1 MRIAAIMGVG
11 AALMG
16 GALVAA
22 PSRAGDAPNPV
33 MDEVV
38 VTGERAGPGLWHVH
52 RGTAQL
58 WIMGTVTPLPKN
70 MTWRSKQLEEVLDG
84 TNQVLVRKP
93 YEIGIARAL
102 WLLLTQRDLIMVGGG
117 KRLKDVMPADLY
129 ARFAAQRAKLT
140 SDADK
145 WEHYRPIIAILF
157 LQEAALHQVGLSTR
171 LELGKEVRDLAHK
184 HHVRIDE
191 IKVAGIHDFLDA
203 LKSMPAATENKCVT
217 AGLATIER
225 GLPQLVERAT
235 AWATGNVE
243 RIQSIPEPAEVG
255 ACRDA
260 VSADAGAGDLLAL
273 MRRTWVV
280 NMEKYLQSGG
290 TTLAVV
296 DMDMLLQHGGILDS
310 LRAEGYEVDPP

>member
-1 MRIAAIMGVG
+1 MRISALTML
-11 AALMG
+11 AALLVG
-16 GALVAA
+16 GLA
-22 PSRAGDAPNPV
+22 PRLSRAAEAPAPV

-70 MTWRSKQLEEVLDG
+70 MTWRSKQIEDVLDT

-117 KRLKDVMPADLY
+117 KRLKDVMPADLH
-129 ARFAAQRAKLT
+129 ARFAAQRARLGNEP
-140 SDADK
+140 DK
-145 WEHYRPIIAILF
+145 WEHYRPIIATLF

-191 IKVAGIHDFLDA
+191 IKIAGIRDFLDA
-203 LKSMPAATENKCVT
+203 LKTMPAATENKCVA

-225 GLPQLVERAT
+225 GLPALVDRAT

-243 RIQSIPEPAEVG
+243 RIQNTPEPAEVS

-273 MRRTWVV
+273 MRRTWIS
-280 NMEKYLQSGG
+280 NMLKYLQSGG
-290 TTLAVV
+290 VTLAVV
-296 DMDMLLQHGGILDS
+296 DMDMLLEHGGILDA

>member
-1 MRIAAIMGVG
+1 
-11 AALMG
+11 
-16 GALVAA
+16 
-22 PSRAGDAPNPV
+22 
-33 MDEVV
+33 
-38 VTGERAGPGLWHVH
+38 
-52 RGTAQL
+52 
-58 WIMGTVTPLPKN
+58 
-70 MTWRSKQLEEVLDG
+70 
-84 TNQVLVRKP
+84 VRKP

-117 KRLKDVMPADLY
+117 KRLKDVMPADLH
-129 ARFAAQRAKLT
+129 ARFAAQRAKL
-140 SDADK
+140 SNDPDK
-145 WEHYRPIIAILF
+145 WEHYRPIIATLF

-191 IKVAGIHDFLDA
+191 IKIAGIRDFLDA
-203 LKSMPAATENKCVT
+203 LKTMPAATENKCVA

-225 GLPQLVERAT
+225 GLPALVDRAT

-243 RIQSIPEPAEVG
+243 RIQNTPEPAEVS

-273 MRRTWVV
+273 MRRTWIS
-280 NMEKYLQSGG
+280 NMLKYLQSGG
-290 TTLAVV
+290 VTLAVV
-296 DMDMLLQHGGILDS
+296 DMDMLLEHGGILDA

>member
-1 MRIAAIMGVG
+1 MRITALTMLA
-11 AALMG
+11 AALAG
-16 GALVAA
+16 GLA
-22 PSRAGDAPNPV
+22 PCLSRAADTPAPV

-52 RGTAQL
+52 RDTAQL

-70 MTWRSKQLEEVLDG
+70 MTWRSKQIEEVLDT

-129 ARFAAQRAKLT
+129 ARFAAQRAKLGN
-140 SDADK
+140 DPDK
-145 WEHYRPIIAILF
+145 WEHYRPIIATLF
-157 LQEAALHQVGLSTR
+157 LQEAALHRVGLSTR

-184 HHVRIDE
+184 HHVGIDE
-191 IKVAGIHDFLDA
+191 IKVAGIRDFLDV
-203 LKSMPAATENKCVT
+203 LKTMPAATENKCVA

-225 GLPQLVERAT
+225 GLPALVDRAT

-243 RIQSIPEPAEVG
+243 RIQNTPEPAEVS

-273 MRRTWVV
+273 MRRTWIS
-280 NMEKYLQSGG
+280 NMLKYLQSGG
-290 TTLAVV
+290 VTLAVV
-296 DMDMLLQHGGILDS
+296 DMDMLLEHGGILDA

>member
-1 MRIAAIMGVG
+1 MRIT
-11 AALMG
+11 ALTM
-16 GALVAA
+16 LVAA
-22 PSRAGDAPNPV
+22 LVGGPAPRLARAADAPAPV
-33 MDEVV
+33 LDEVV

-70 MTWRSKQLEEVLDG
+70 MTWRSKQIEEVLDT

-129 ARFAAQRAKLT
+129 ARFAAQRAKLGNEP
-140 SDADK
+140 DK
-145 WEHYRPIIAILF
+145 WEHYRPIIAALF
-157 LQEAALHQVGLSTR
+157 LQEAALHRVGLSTR

-191 IKVAGIHDFLDA
+191 IKVAGIRDFLDA
-203 LKSMPAATENKCVT
+203 LKTMPAATENKCVA

-225 GLPQLVERAT
+225 GLPALVDRAT

-243 RIQSIPEPAEVG
+243 RIQNTPEPAEVS

-273 MRRTWVV
+273 MRRTWIS
-280 NMEKYLQSGG
+280 NMLKYLQSGG
-290 TTLAVV
+290 VTLAVV
-296 DMDMLLQHGGILDS
+296 DMDMLLEHGGILDA

>member
-1 MRIAAIMGVG
+1 MRIAALTLL
-11 AALMG
+11 AALLAG
-16 GALVAA
+16 GLA
-22 PSRAGDAPNPV
+22 PRLSRAAEAPAPV

-70 MTWRSKQLEEVLDG
+70 MTWRSKQIEEVLD
-84 TNQVLVRKP
+84 TANQVLVRKP

-117 KRLKDVMPADLY
+117 KRLKDVMPADLH
-129 ARFAAQRAKLT
+129 ARFAAQRARLGN
-140 SDADK
+140 DPDK
-145 WEHYRPIIAILF
+145 WEHYRPIIATLF
-157 LQEAALHQVGLSTR
+157 LQEEALHRVGLSTR

-191 IKVAGIHDFLDA
+191 IKVAGIRDFLDA
-203 LKSMPAATENKCVT
+203 LKTMPAATENKCVA

-225 GLPQLVERAT
+225 GLPALVDRAT

-243 RIQSIPEPAEVG
+243 RIQNTPEPAEVS

-273 MRRTWVV
+273 MRRTWIS
-280 NMEKYLQSGG
+280 NMLKYLQGG
-290 TTLAVV
+290 GVTLAVV
-296 DMDMLLQHGGILDS
+296 DMDMLLEHGGILDA

>member
-1 MRIAAIMGVG
+1 MAAVG
-11 AALMG
+11 AALLG
-16 GALVAA
+16 GGLLAA
-22 PSRAGDAPNPV
+22 PSRAGDAPAAV

-52 RGTAQL
+52 RGSAQL

-70 MTWRSKQLEEVLDG
+70 MTWRSKQLEQVLDG

-140 SDADK
+140 GDADK
-145 WEHYRPIIAILF
+145 WERYRPIIATLF

-191 IKVAGIHDFLDA
+191 IKVAAIRDFLDA
-203 LKSMPAATENKCVT
+203 LKSMPAATENKCVA
-217 AGLATIER
+217 AGWSIGPPPGR
-225 GLPQLVERAT
+225 RAT
-235 AWATGNVE
+235 WREFKAFRSPPKSVHAATRSAPMRVPATCLPSCAAPGL
-243 RIQSIPEPAEVG
+243 RIWRSICKAAE
-255 ACRDA
+255 
-260 VSADAGAGDLLAL
+260 
-273 MRRTWVV
+273 
-280 NMEKYLQSGG
+280 
-290 TTLAVV
+290 
-296 DMDMLLQHGGILDS
+296 
-310 LRAEGYEVDPP
+310 